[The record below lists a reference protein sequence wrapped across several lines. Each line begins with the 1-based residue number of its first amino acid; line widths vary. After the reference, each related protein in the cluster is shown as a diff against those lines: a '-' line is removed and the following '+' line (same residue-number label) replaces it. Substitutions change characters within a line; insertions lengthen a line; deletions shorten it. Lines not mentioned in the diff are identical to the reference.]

1 MRKIPDALSW
11 YAAAAAAANAATA
24 FIFLFTSDA
33 KNTIGLTLSSSSAF

>member
-11 YAAAAAAANAATA
+11 YAAAAAANAATA